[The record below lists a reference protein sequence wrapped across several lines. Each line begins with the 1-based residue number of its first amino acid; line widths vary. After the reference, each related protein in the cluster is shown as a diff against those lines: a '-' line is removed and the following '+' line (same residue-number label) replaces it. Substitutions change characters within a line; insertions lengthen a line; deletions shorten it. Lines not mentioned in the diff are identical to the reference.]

1 MSELFLENINIINQ
15 RWPQIAK
22 EITLE
27 AVSEFDAVLVTGKNQ
42 TISVNGIQLSSRHNR
57 MAEAQLYIDQL
68 DTNCNTVTLYGVG
81 MGDVPSLLIDINNL
95 ESIDIAPLNLS
106 IFVLLL
112 TYTDQREWLSD
123 SRVNLIQPE
132 QYQLA
137 ENYLA
142 IAADL
147 VLADEQNSVI
157 RDFLVMENNREF
169 INSIHLANDREI
181 EEIHKLNFEAL
192 NRDPSADHIKLHV
205 KTNTKASIIASGPTL
220 ETHYEA
226 LKKQRNLP
234 PQERPIMIAVD
245 TALIALT
252 SQGITPDIVVTLD
265 KNITLQ
271 HFPAKL
277 PSDTSLVYFP
287 NSNPDVIN
295 NWKGKKFNAYSNR
308 PIFDECNKNSPKI
321 RLYTNGSVIHPTVDL
336 AVQLG
341 LQEIS
346 LYGCDFS
353 YPHNKTHAYW
363 QDGVLGP
370 SINLKKNHWVLN
382 GHNQRVPTDLN
393 FRAYLRYLEI
403 YILAKPEIKF
413 YQLSKLGAKIAGT
426 HYRD

>member
-1 MSELFLENINIINQ
+1 
-15 RWPQIAK
+15 
-22 EITLE
+22 
-27 AVSEFDAVLVTGKNQ
+27 
-42 TISVNGIQLSSRHNR
+42 
-57 MAEAQLYIDQL
+57 
-68 DTNCNTVTLYGVG
+68 
-81 MGDVPSLLIDINNL
+81 MGDVPSLLIDKSNLNIINV
-95 ESIDIAPLNLS
+95 APLNLS
-106 IFVLLL
+106 LFALLL
-112 TYTDQREWLSD
+112 TYTDQSEWLSD
-123 SRVNLIQPE
+123 PRVNLIQPE

-147 VLADEQNSVI
+147 VLADEHNCVI

-169 INSIHLANDREI
+169 INSVHSANDREI
-181 EEIHKLNFEAL
+181 EELHKLNLEAL
-192 NRDPSADHIKLHV
+192 NRDPSAEHIKLNT
-205 KTNTKASIIASGPTL
+205 KNNTKASIIASGPTL
-220 ETHYEA
+220 EVHYEA

-234 PQERPIMIAVD
+234 PQERPTMIVVD
-245 TALIALT
+245 TALVALT
-252 SQGITPDIVVTLD
+252 SQGIIPDIVVTLD

-271 HFPAKL
+271 HFPEKL

-287 NSNPDVIN
+287 HSNPDVIN
-295 NWKGKKFNAYSNR
+295 SWKGKKFNAYSNR
-308 PIFDECNKNSPKI
+308 PIFDECHKNSPKI

-413 YQLSKLGAKIAGT
+413 YQSSKLGAKIAGT